1 MQNELKRQNHRKRSW
16 YTSNLP
22 QAKET
27 IKTPSV
33 NKIIPLCALGA
44 SVKCER
50 IGTSIQHYA
59 TKVTKRDYFYS
70 QWASLCLRQPR
81 ITHLIDGI
89 M

>member
-1 MQNELKRQNHRKRSW
+1 M
-16 YTSNLP
+16 
-22 QAKET
+22 
-27 IKTPSV
+27 TPSV